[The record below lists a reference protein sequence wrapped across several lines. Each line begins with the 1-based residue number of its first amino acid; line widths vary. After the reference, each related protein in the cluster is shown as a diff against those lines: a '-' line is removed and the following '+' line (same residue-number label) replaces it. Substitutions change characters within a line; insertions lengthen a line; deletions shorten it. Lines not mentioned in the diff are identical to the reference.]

1 MKSFI
6 TLLIGCV
13 IGAYL
18 QHAAQLAHIPTLPR
32 LPTIDS
38 DFFMVGG
45 LAVILILTAI
55 NASARGRK

>member
-6 TLLIGCV
+6 TLLIGV
-13 IGAYL
+13 AIGAYL
-18 QHAAQLAHIPTLPR
+18 HHAAQLAHIPTLPR

-45 LAVILILTAI
+45 LAVILILTVV
-55 NASARGRK
+55 SSWGRK